1 MNEIFQLREYN
12 NLCQACQFIFPHV
25 LSVFNGR
32 ESVYFLGLKSLELR
46 PSEIKQVLS
55 WSRRKSK
62 DGCHEEWPCG
72 ARKHYIPGV
81 RFM

>member
-12 NLCQACQFIFPHV
+12 NLCQACQFIVPHV

-55 WSRRKSK
+55 
-62 DGCHEEWPCG
+62 
-72 ARKHYIPGV
+72 
-81 RFM
+81 